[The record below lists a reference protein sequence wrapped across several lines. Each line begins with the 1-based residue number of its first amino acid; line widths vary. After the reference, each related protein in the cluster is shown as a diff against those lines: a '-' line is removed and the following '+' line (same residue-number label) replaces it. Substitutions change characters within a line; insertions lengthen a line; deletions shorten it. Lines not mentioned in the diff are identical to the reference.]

1 MKKIGIVNF
10 ENIRSYNDKEY
21 LPVINSLLKEPIF
34 LQIITS
40 YFTDYTVEELK
51 DQLLSYKTINEFQ
64 SNFVCRFIYEIEKL
78 SISQISFKGLEDI
91 NEEKGARLFISNH
104 RDIVL
109 DSALINFGLDKYKM
123 KTCEIAI
130 GSNLLVIPWV
140 KDLVRLNKSFIVQRN
155 VPKQEMLSS
164 SIQLSSYI
172 QHTLNEK
179 KQSIW
184 IAQREGRAKDG
195 NDKTN
200 PGVLKMFALS
210 SDTNLIDFYKNMNIT
225 PVSISYE
232 YDPCDELK
240 IKELLAKEK
249 GETYVKQPNEDV
261 QQMVRGM
268 QGQKGN
274 IKIVF
279 ADKINTKIE
288 EFRGITN
295 RNEIIKKMASI
306 IDNEVH
312 LNYHLWVTNYIAFD
326 VLNDSIQFQNKY
338 SAEQKQDF
346 LAYMSNK
353 LKSINID
360 NPDARRLFL
369 TMYANPVKN
378 QKLVLT

>member
-1 MKKIGIVNF
+1 MGIVNF

-21 LPVINSLLKEPIF
+21 LPVINRLIEEPVFIQA
-34 LQIITS
+34 LTS
-40 YFTDYTVEELK
+40 YFTEYTAEELK
-51 DQLLSYKTINEFQ
+51 AQLLSYKTINEFQ

-78 SISQISFKGLEDI
+78 SITQISFKGLENI
-91 NEEKGARLFISNH
+91 NEDKGARLFISNH

-123 KTCEIAI
+123 NTCEIAI
-130 GSNLLVIPWV
+130 GSNLLGISWV

-172 QHTLNEK
+172 QHTLLENN
-179 KQSIW
+179 QSVW

-210 SDTNLIDFYKNMNIT
+210 STAPSLIDFYKNMNIT
-225 PVSISYE
+225 PVSVSYE

-240 IKELLAKEK
+240 IAELIAKEK
-249 GETYVKQPNEDV
+249 GETYVKAPNEDV
-261 QQMVRGM
+261 QHMVRGI

-279 ADKINTKIE
+279 ANTINDRFD
-288 EFRGITN
+288 EFSEITN
-295 RNEIIKKMASI
+295 RNEIIKRIASI
-306 IDNEVH
+306 IDKEIY
-312 LNYHLWVTNYIAFD
+312 LNYHLWVTNYIAYD
-326 VLNDSIQFQNKY
+326 ILNNSTQFK
-338 SAEQKQDF
+338 AEYTEDEKEAFVMYMKDK
-346 LAYMSNK
+346 LAIVNQS
-353 LKSINID
+353 
-360 NPDARRLFL
+360 NPDAERLFL
-369 TMYANPVKN
+369 LMYANPVKN
-378 QKLVLT
+378 KLAALA

>member
-1 MKKIGIVNF
+1 LKKIGIVNF